1 MNAFANTD
9 LTADALASDAMNN
22 RAFFNTDPALE
33 SGIGIKVFIGDWGFK
48 TKRAGGSNKAFS
60 ARMTIVRKPYERL
73 LSAKPGPNDEALV
86 IQQQEIMQKLL
97 IRASAEKLLLPEWE
111 GVTLAD
117 LHASLEDGSMPE
129 GMTASDPAPFSI
141 ENAVLLFSRFP
152 ESFDEFFGEASKMG
166 NFRRQLVQDQA
177 GNSASA

>member
-9 LTADALASDAMNN
+9 LTTDAMNN
-22 RAFFNTDPALE
+22 RSFFNTDPALE
-33 SGIGIKVFIGDWGFK
+33 SMTGVPVFIGDWGFK

-60 ARMTIVRKPYERL
+60 ARMTILRKPYERL

-86 IQQQEIMQKLL
+86 IQQQDIMQKLL

-111 GVTLAD
+111 GVTMAD
-117 LHASLEDGSMPE
+117 LYASLEDGSMPE
-129 GMTASDPAPFSI
+129 GMTASDPAPFSV
-141 ENAVLLFSRFP
+141 ENAVQLFTRFP